1 MNHFRRGLLAAAIA
15 STLMT
20 PAIGQAQAGYPN
32 KLIKVVVP
40 FPAGSSPDVI
50 ARLWGEKITGATG
63 QTVVIENRPGAS
75 TIIGAQAVATSPAD
89 GYTLLYT
96 VNNTTSINPYIYKS
110 LPYKADDFVPV
121 IRLLSVPYVLIV
133 PASAPHKTLA
143 DFVGAAMSRP
153 GTLNYASYGIGQG
166 THVAMAWFANAVGIQ
181 MNHVPY
187 RDGGVTDIIAGRI
200 DASFEPTTTAIPQI
214 KAGKLRALAVTGT
227 RRVDALADVPT
238 VAETVPGFVGD
249 SWQGVLA
256 PRGTPAGVVARLSA
270 LSREILAS
278 EEFGRKLH
286 ELGLV
291 RAGGSPDEFARFLAA
306 DAQAWGK
313 VVKDN
318 NIKVD

>member
-1 MNHFRRGLLAAAIA
+1 MTAHPLSRRSALLALAAVPLA
-15 STLMT
+15 GRAQAPW
-20 PAIGQAQAGYPN
+20 PAGRPIQLIVPFSAGGNVDTTARLIGQ
-32 KLIKVVVP
+32 KLQ
-40 FPAGSSPDVI
+40 D
-50 ARLWGEKITGATG
+50 RLK

-133 PASAPHKTLA
+133 PTSAPHKTLA

-200 DASFEPTTTAIPQI
+200 DASFEPTTTATVAASTKTPAIS
-214 KAGKLRALAVTGT
+214 AWSAVTITSVSSHMPSSCRVAHT
-227 RRVDALADVPT
+227 RP
-238 VAETVPGFVGD
+238 
-249 SWQGVLA
+249 SWWSTSLII
-256 PRGTPAGVVARLSA
+256 P
-270 LSREILAS
+270 
-278 EEFGRKLH
+278 
-286 ELGLV
+286 
-291 RAGGSPDEFARFLAA
+291 
-306 DAQAWGK
+306 
-313 VVKDN
+313 
-318 NIKVD
+318 